1 MKSKLL
7 FLISLVAFFSS
18 CSKDGETL
26 TPDFDVVVTGKSPN
40 AEIAIVNKSTSA
52 TSFEW
57 VFGEGSS
64 VATCKDET
72 PAKITVDK
80 VGEFTI
86 TLKATNG
93 SETKELTKTV
103 KVEGQNGVAFFK
115 DIALSQVAGDT
126 KMGRCLSV
134 KTGKVYK
141 DIEAKDASKDIDL
154 VYYGSQSAFIY
165 FESPDKA
172 EKITLANP
180 KKTLVQNYK
189 DRFDVKAFDDLVDD
203 SSIKNLNVV
212 YDESVIGSLSFPL
225 TVTFKTAENKVGII
239 KIKAINADRIL
250 FDMKVQKY

>member
-7 FLISLVAFFSS
+7 FLIGLAAIFSS

-26 TPDFDVVVTGKSPN
+26 TPNFDVVVTGKSPN
-40 AEIAIVNKSTSA
+40 AEITIVNKSTSA

-64 VATCKDET
+64 VATCKDQT
-72 PAKITVDK
+72 PAKVIVDK
-80 VGEFTI
+80 AGDFTI

-103 KVEGQNGVAFFK
+103 KVEGLNGIALFK
-115 DIALSQVAGDT
+115 DVELSQVAGDT

-141 DIEAKDASKDIDL
+141 DAEAKDASKDIDL
-154 VYYGSQSAFIY
+154 IYYGSQSAFIY
-165 FESPDKA
+165 FESPDQA
-172 EKITLANP
+172 DKITLSNP

-189 DRFDVKAFDDLVDD
+189 NRFDVKAFDALVDD

-212 YDESVIGSLSFPL
+212 NDESAIGSLEFPL
-225 TVTFKTAENKVGII
+225 TVTFKTAEGKVGII